1 MRSRFFAGAAAL
13 AVAAIL
19 ASTPASAARWGGH
32 WGGGHWGHWGGWG
45 SGGFGLGL
53 AAGSLLGGAF
63 GHSSS
68 PYYGYGYPAY
78 GYSYYGYPNYS
89 YGYGEPRDQAYCISH
104 FRSYDPAT
112 ETYLGYDGARHFC
125 P

>member
-13 AVAAIL
+13 SVAAVL
-19 ASTPASAARWGGH
+19 ASTPASAARWGG
-32 WGGGHWGHWGGWG
+32 GHWGHWGGGW
-45 SGGFGLGL
+45 GGFGLGL

-63 GHSSS
+63 GYSSW
-68 PYYGYGYPAY
+68 PYYGYGSPDY
-78 GYSYYGYPNYS
+78 GYSYYGYPSYS
-89 YGYGEPRDQAYCISH
+89 YGYGEPRDEAYCIRH

-112 ETYLGYDGARHFC
+112 ETYLGYDGVRHHC